1 MNLATAF
8 LQSAQKC
15 AGKPAIFWGEEVV
28 TYDDI
33 VAQSRWLASK
43 LSDEMLVK
51 PGERVAIWLKNCPE
65 FVSVLFGILQS
76 GAVVVPINNF
86 LKPKGTD
93 AVAKGQGY
101 IQGWYT
107 AALMMEGVKNA
118 LADGGELTG
127 EKIKAGLEKIK
138 DFKTAAS
145 DPVSFS
151 STFHG
156 GLLSSPIY
164 QVEGGVF
171 KKIQDP
177 IKIER

>member
-1 MNLATAF
+1 MLAANLAAAKTDIQF
-8 LQSAQKC
+8 VCLNYCGNEIFVKK
-15 AGKPAIFWGEEVV
+15 AGAAAEK
-28 TYDDI
+28 
-33 VAQSRWLASK
+33 
-43 LSDEMLVK
+43 ML
-51 PGERVAIWLKNCPE
+51 
-65 FVSVLFGILQS
+65 
-76 GAVVVPINNF
+76 AVVPFAPPVAGQAGLEEINNF